1 MLFQFQKTLNI
12 ILVSITKLVTLKFRK
27 IFSYLDTSYTAAQSV
42 FLCFSSQSCE
52 TWGHMLGCRWMS
64 MLMERKGIFSRWQS
78 NFFLSYM
85 VSRDLFQWSVYF
97 SCVFVG
103 WGLIFFFSLF
113 MCCNH
118 KFHSRLLKSST
129 LTLYLHFFKELL
141 KLVQILFFQSTLHNK
156 IIVSWDR

>member
-52 TWGHMLGCRWMS
+52 TWGHVLGCRWMS

-103 WGLIFFFSLF
+103 WGLIFFFPSSCVVIINF
-113 MCCNH
+113 TADYWNH
-118 KFHSRLLKSST
+118 LLWLCIYISSKS
-129 LTLYLHFFKELL
+129 Y
-141 KLVQILFFQSTLHNK
+141 
-156 IIVSWDR
+156 